1 MGRGLRITSLGY
13 IGVLRLELPVWGI
26 WHVGGPGLRKCF
38 GMSLGIWKSC
48 FEALNP
54 TP

>member
-26 WHVGGPGLRKCF
+26 WHVCRRGGVAKVHWHVIKHLEKFALR
-38 GMSLGIWKSC
+38 
-48 FEALNP
+48 P
-54 TP
+54 